1 TNTSATGTGTIND
14 DDGVPSISIAD
25 ASMEEGSTL
34 TFNATLTGSAAI
46 AYDVDLALSESN
58 PASATAGTDYTNAM
72 TVTVVGGANDGD
84 TLTLNGSTV
93 TVPADATGLTI
104 AVDTTDDAVY
114 EGDETFSI
122 SGQTG
127 SMTTAATA
135 TGTITDD
142 GTGPDGNDPGTD
154 LDNDIPTLTVSSPS
168 VTEGGQM
175 EFSISL
181 SNPSTETVSVSV
193 ATVDTGSA
201 TDTTD
206 YTPNLEYFNSVSGQ
220 WEAVTGDLSFTP
232 GETSIQVR
240 SATVSDSI
248 AEANEI
254 FDLTATVTTGT
265 TTNTSATG
273 TGTINDNDNIPNAIN
288 SSASTLEDTTLT
300 FSASNFGFSDADA
313 GDSLQMIRIE
323 SLPTDGTL
331 LFNGVA
337 ITAANLATFNAGS
350 NVIDSADIGQ
360 LTFEPALHESGF
372 DDYNS
377 AGEGDQLN
385 SYDSITFS
393 VSDGNNWSAAP
404 ATLSIDVTPDADAP
418 NLSVNGAQADNG
430 DNLVDLAFVPE
441 SVGLT
446 TTVYTNVGQN
456 NALIDSVDLEG
467 ISDALSGGT
476 TQVSTQ
482 PYREGGDDTDNIAVD
497 SIEVTTGVIYL
508 EAGTTL
514 SFNGFSDDA
523 FLIEIGGDTILKT
536 TGDAYGAYD
545 TSTTGTDTIGGGA
558 VTTYG
563 DFTASTTGYYTF
575 EMYIY
580 NHSGPGDLSV
590 NVSVNGDDSQAFDNT
605 AVDMYPSIEV
615 VDAAEGSHS
624 DLVLATGTDGGYYPI
639 ELNKGY
645 ENTQIKLTAIDSTLV
660 DTDGSEVLGSVVI
673 SSIPEG
679 STLTDGTIA
688 NSFTATAGNTDVDVT
703 NWNLDNLSYI
713 GHTDLFNGQSEVH
726 TLVVTATSQE
736 IVDGAVVDTAQTV
749 ANLDITV
756 IEVNA
761 IPSIN
766 AVEAAEVSEE
776 GLTPED
782 TTNESVYTGTYTAV
796 DGSGNS
802 LGATF
807 AAVTTVTTSNGTTLT
822 SDGDDVTF
830 ALSNND
836 QTLTGTADG
845 TDIIRIELAD
855 DGTYAVTLLGP
866 VDHLDSTS
874 KDSLNFDLNLQVTD
888 GTQSA
893 SGTLN
898 IRVEDDSPLNSGLS
912 NTIQVPV
919 VQSNIMLILDF
930 SGSMKG
936 DNLTDMKAA
945 LIDMLDEYAKAGE
958 TAVQIVSFSKTAST
972 FADGGWVSIS
982 DARDYIIGLDDDDMS
997 GTTNY
1002 DAALAAA
1009 ETAFA
1014 ETSGYLSDGKNI
1026 SYFLSDGSPTRG
1038 YSIGSSDKTAW
1049 ETFVT
1054 NNNIDSYAVGFSSA
1068 RMSSL
1073 EPIAYN
1079 GIYSVERD
1087 AIDAT
1092 VAGTSLA
1099 DVLLAT
1105 VDGALYSGV
1114 DSSGALFGGDGGH
1127 VLELTYGDHD
1137 PYSYDPT
1144 DPDSAPVQI
1153 IKLTEGDMVLDFSD
1167 GTFTYTSTVQSNDTV
1182 TENFIISVIDNDGDP
1197 SGNQTL
1203 TLVIEKYH
1211 TNPSS
1216 GDDRL
1221 VGTTGN
1227 DTIDGLGG
1235 NDILMGD
1242 EGDDLLIG
1250 SAGADTFEWNAGDQG
1265 SATAPASDHIQDF
1278 TVAEDKIDLSDLLDS
1293 LGMSSPGVVESYLS
1307 LTENS
1312 DSDTVLEVKDSG
1324 DVVQE
1329 IVLDNVSID
1338 SLKTDLSVDQSATNN
1353 ELLTQLID
1361 QSKLIV

>member
-1 TNTSATGTGTIND
+1 
-14 DDGVPSISIAD
+14 
-25 ASMEEGSTL
+25 
-34 TFNATLTGSAAI
+34 
-46 AYDVDLALSESN
+46 
-58 PASATAGTDYTNAM
+58 
-72 TVTVVGGANDGD
+72 
-84 TLTLNGSTV
+84 
-93 TVPADATGLTI
+93 
-104 AVDTTDDAVY
+104 
-114 EGDETFSI
+114 
-122 SGQTG
+122 
-127 SMTTAATA
+127 
-135 TGTITDD
+135 GTITDD
-142 GTGPDGNDPGTD
+142 GTGPDGNDPGSD
-154 LDNDIPTLTVSSPS
+154 LDNDIPTLTVSNPS
-168 VTEGGQM
+168 VAEGGQM

-206 YTPNLEYFNSVSGQ
+206 YTPNLEYFDSVSGQ
-220 WEAVTGDLSFTP
+220 WEAVTGDLSFAP

-248 AEANEI
+248 AETDET

-265 TTNTSATG
+265 TTNSSATG
-273 TGTINDNDNIPNAIN
+273 TGTILDNDHLPNAVN
-288 SSASTLEDTTLT
+288 STVNTLEDTTLT
-300 FSASNFGFSDADA
+300 FTTASFGFSDADA

-331 LFNGVA
+331 LFNGVE

-393 VSDGNNWSAAP
+393 VSDGSNWSTTP

-418 NLSVNGAQADNG
+418 NLSVNGTQADNG
-430 DNLVDLAFVPE
+430 DNVVDLAFVPDA
-441 SVGLT
+441 VGLT

-456 NALIDSVDLEG
+456 SALIDSVDLEG
-467 ISDALSGGT
+467 ISDALPGGT

-482 PYREGGDDTDNIAVD
+482 PYRDGGDGPDNIAVD
-497 SIEVTTGVIYL
+497 SIEVTSGVIYL

-523 FLIEIGGDTILKT
+523 FLIEIGGDTIVDT

-545 TSTTGTDTIGGGA
+545 TSTVGTDNIGQGT

-563 DFTASTTGYYTF
+563 DFTASATGYYTF

-590 NVSVNGDDSQAFDNT
+590 NVSVNGGASQAFDT
-605 AVDMYPSIEV
+605 AAVDMYPSIDA
-615 VDAAEGSHS
+615 VDAAQGSHS
-624 DLVLATGTDGGYYPI
+624 DLILTTGTDGGYYPI

-645 ENTQIKLTAIDSTLV
+645 EDTQIKLTAIDSTLV

-679 STLTDGTIA
+679 STLTDGT
-688 NSFTATAGNTDVDVT
+688 NSITATAGNTEVDVT
-703 NWNLDNLSYI
+703 NWDLDNLSYI
-713 GHTDLFNGQSEVH
+713 GHTDLVNGESEVH

-736 IVDGAVVDTAQTV
+736 VVDGVVVDTAQTV

-761 IPSIN
+761 KPSIS
-766 AVEAAEVSEE
+766 AVEAAAVSEE
-776 GLTPED
+776 GLATGLVDTNPASED
-782 TTNESVYTGTYTAV
+782 TTDESVSTGNYTAV
-796 DGSGNS
+796 DGSGNA
-802 LGATF
+802 LAATF
-807 AAVTTVTTSNGTTLT
+807 AAVTTVTTSDGTTLT
-822 SDGDDVTF
+822 SGGSDVTF
-830 ALSNND
+830 ELSNND
-836 QTLTGTADG
+836 QTLTGSADG
-845 TDIIRIELAD
+845 TDIIQIELAN
-855 DGTYAVTLLGP
+855 DGTYTVTLLGP
-866 VDHLDSTS
+866 VDHSDTS
-874 KDSLNFDLNLQVTD
+874 SEDSLNFDLTLQATD

-898 IRVEDDSPLNSGLS
+898 IRIEDDSPFSGDLS

-919 VQSNIMLILDF
+919 VLSNIMLILDF
-930 SGSMKG
+930 SGSMRG
-936 DNLTDMKAA
+936 DNLTNMKAA
-945 LIDMLDEYAKAGE
+945 LITMLDSYADTGE
-958 TAVQIVSFSKTAST
+958 TAVQIVSFSSSAST
-972 FADGGWVSIS
+972 VADGGWISIS
-982 DARDYIIGLDDDDMS
+982 DAKDYISGLTDSDMG

-1014 ETSGYLSDGKNI
+1014 ETSGYLSGGKNI

-1038 YSIGSSDKTAW
+1038 DRIGSSDQTEW
-1049 ETFVT
+1049 EDFVT
-1054 NNNIDSYAVGFSSA
+1054 DNNIDSYAVGFGGA
-1068 RMSSL
+1068 AVTYL

-1079 GIYSVERD
+1079 GIDNEERA

-1092 VAGTSLA
+1092 IAGTGLA
-1099 DVLLAT
+1099 EELLAT
-1105 VDGALYSGV
+1105 VDSIQGSLFTNDGSTGVVFGA
-1114 DSSGALFGGDGGH
+1114 DGGH
-1127 VLELTYGDHD
+1127 ILELTYDGVT
-1137 PYSYDPT
+1137 YSYDA
-1144 DPDSAPVQI
+1144 DNPVQTI
-1153 IKLTEGDMVLDFSD
+1153 ALKEGSMDLDF
-1167 GTFTYTSTVQSNDTV
+1167 GTGNFTYMSTEQTNDTV
-1182 TENFIISVIDNDGDP
+1182 TENFTISVMDNDGDTSVDQP
-1197 SGNQTL
+1197 L
-1203 TLVIEKYH
+1203 ILVIEKYQ
-1211 TNPSS
+1211 TTATS

-1221 VGTTGN
+1221 VGTTG
-1227 DTIDGLGG
+1227 DDIIDGLGG
-1235 NDILMGD
+1235 NDILIGD
-1242 EGDDLLIG
+1242 EGDDLLMG

-1265 SATAPASDHIQDF
+1265 SAAAPASDIIQDF

-1293 LGMSSPGVVESYLS
+1293 LGLTTSGVVESYLS

-1312 DSDTVLEVKDSG
+1312 DSDTVLNVKDSAAG

-1329 IVLDNVSID
+1329 IVLDNVSLD
-1338 SLKTDLSVDQSATNN
+1338 SLKTDLNIDQAATNN